1 MAVKRNPTLPII
13 RSNEGIQIELVN
25 LREAFE
31 NSFMT
36 LNTNVDNLR
45 TVNQRVA
52 EGIVGPGGMVEL
64 FKEFIEMMKLNQIR
78 QQETNTET
86 ARKEGTF
93 TKNVKETGGKS
104 FGKLAG
110 IGAGLAAFG
119 IGLGGFFAGLALG
132 DFMISKLGTGEN
144 LAKMMI
150 NIAKGL
156 EAFSGDSFLKFSALL
171 GAGALFG
178 AVTGVG
184 KSVKAGIGMA
194 AVGAGIGGFLAG
206 IALGDSAMKF
216 LGADGSLVK
225 TMLINLAEGLEAFNG
240 PHLVALG
247 GMLGAGA
254 LFGAT
259 KGPVAA
265 GAAAIGMS
273 AIGAG
278 IGGFIAGL
286 GAGDAV
292 MKWMG
297 SDGSTMKNL
306 LTNLGEGL
314 KAFNGPH
321 LTALAGMMAVG
332 GLFGALPGGV
342 AVAGGAA
349 VGMTLIGAGIGGF
362 LLGFAGVGKIAN
374 VIGID
379 GSGAKNIMLNLSDGL
394 LTLSLLKVDNLAKLP
409 GILFKLG
416 PAIISLMTFGA
427 GAEAIDAVI
436 STVKSAWNWLTGG
449 GEEGK
454 GENKFSK
461 IVEMLMPL
469 EDLPIEKYQGV
480 INLANSIDKLATS
493 LEKLSN
499 LDPKKIMGNISALT
513 GVGNTVIPGNPLGDT
528 SVVGAPLAALP
539 NQQTGATTQTESLT
553 TSTSDVIGPRPTKDE
568 TEFGF
573 VERRANELLKS
584 GQIKPNSDSG
594 RSKIMAYKKAKQQA
608 ETEWTRYIRARVE
621 PPKSSAT
628 RGAVIDKTSRGT
640 ASGSAPIVI
649 APSSSN
655 VSAPTVNNSSR
666 TSIVPP
672 TPRRNS
678 APVGN
683 MFVDPVVG
691 GA

>member
-31 NSFMT
+31 NSFLT
-36 LNTNVDNLR
+36 LNTNVDSLR
-45 TVNQRVA
+45 QVNEKVA
-52 EGIVGPGGMVEL
+52 DGIVGSGGMIEL
-64 FKEFIEMMKLNQIR
+64 FKELIEMMKLARTQ
-78 QQETNTET
+78 QQETNVEA

-93 TKNVKETGGKS
+93 TKNAKESGGKS

-150 NIAKGL
+150 NVAKGL
-156 EAFSGDSFLKFSALL
+156 EAFSGDSFLKLSGLL

-178 AVTGVG
+178 AVAGVG
-184 KSVKAGIGMA
+184 KSLKAGVGIA
-194 AVGAGIGGFLAG
+194 AIGAGLGGFFAG
-206 IALGDSAMKF
+206 LALGDAAMKVF
-216 LGADGSLVK
+216 GTDGALARD
-225 TMLINLAEGLEAFNG
+225 MMINLGEGLKAFSG
-240 PHLVALG
+240 PHLIALG

-265 GAAAIGMS
+265 GMAAIGIAS
-273 AIGAG
+273 IGAG
-278 IGGFIAGL
+278 IGGFLAGIA
-286 GAGDAV
+286 ASDAA
-292 MKWMG
+292 MKLIG
-297 SDGSTMKNL
+297 SDGSSVKSI
-306 LTNLGEGL
+306 LTNIGEGL

-342 AVAGGAA
+342 TVAAGAA

-362 LLGFAGVGKIAN
+362 LLGFAGVGKIAQ
-374 VIGID
+374 VVGID
-379 GSGAKNIMLNLSDGL
+379 GSGAKSIMLNLADGL
-394 LTLSLLKVDNLAKLP
+394 LTLSLLKVDSLAKLP

-427 GAEAIDAVI
+427 GADAIDAVI

-449 GEEGK
+449 ENEGK

-469 EDLPIEKYQGV
+469 EDLPIEKYQGLIDV
-480 INLANSIDKLATS
+480 ANSIDKLASS

-499 LDPKKIMGNISALT
+499 LDPKKIFNNISALS
-513 GVGNTVIPGNPLGDT
+513 GVSATVIPGNPLGDT
-528 SVVGAPLAALP
+528 TVSGTPLGALP
-539 NQQTGATTQTESLT
+539 QQQTAESTTTQP
-553 TSTSDVIGPRPTKDE
+553 STSDVIGPRPTKDE

-608 ETEWTRYIRARVE
+608 ETEWTRYIRAAVE

-678 APVGN
+678 APVGT